1 MGMDVCMLGA
11 TILATPFSSD
21 AGVSSSLQSMAMS
34 YFDDFVL
41 VFKDKLLPVL
51 VRTAYPKVTCFLASL
66 TSHTRRRTSCA

>member
-21 AGVSSSLQSMAMS
+21 ASVSSSLQSMAMS

-51 VRTAYPKVTCFLASL
+51 VRAQKLAYGHANYALLS
-66 TSHTRRRTSCA
+66 RRMQKLIG